1 MNVPRRERG
10 QALILLAAWLFF
22 GGGGSSA
29 LVAYDRPAKEV
40 KKAVDHVITGETRRD
55 AMVKDIDN
63 WESGQDKLE
72 DAVNKNREQLLQIM
86 RRKDAQRS
94 QTEPL
99 IARMDETFREM
110 DRNFL
115 DMRFRLKEQVT
126 KTEWKEIL
134 AYGRD

>member
-115 DMRFRLKEQVT
+115 DIRFRLKEQVT
-126 KTEWKEIL
+126 KTEWKEIV

>member
-1 MNVPRRERG
+1 MNVPRSERG